1 MNVEDWKLGREK
13 TRSIVAASLAMV
25 VAGCGSNLDIDATI
39 DTPDQMETVQANS
52 VDLTYEDFV
61 QQYVYKEP
69 WEGGVYIYDGDTPV
83 ANEKQLYE
91 LYQKLVSPPS
101 LIVNTVGGSD
111 DKWSASQAVSLTYCI
126 SNSFTAS
133 QKSAVISAMQTALE
147 GGWETFANV
156 DLTYDSSQ
164 DSNCTA
170 TNNNVTFDVRPVSGQ
185 SYLARAFFPS
195 YSRSQRNILIDTS
208 AFSTSWPLSGILGH
222 ELGHVLGFRHEHTR
236 PEAGTCFEDNNWRAL
251 TPYDSASIM
260 HYPQCNGSANT
271 LAFTTRDAE
280 GAAALYGAPG
290 NPPPPPPPAAA
301 TSRPPPPPG
310 RCVATVGCTTAPS
323 PWTPAPTSGW

>member
-111 DKWSASQAVSLTYCI
+111 DKWSATQAVSLTYCI

-156 DLTYDSSQ
+156 NLTYDSSQ

-170 TNNNVTFDVRPVSGQ
+170 TNNNVTFDVRPVSED
-185 SYLARAFFPS
+185 AMDVATF
-195 YSRSQRNILIDTS
+195 
-208 AFSTSWPLSGILGH
+208 
-222 ELGHVLGFRHEHTR
+222 ELTEA
-236 PEAGTCFEDNNWRAL
+236 EAGEIAPVVQRLLEQREQTDPRILLQQMRYTRGQLPQPVRVRVEADQRTNSLIVSGPKATVELAGTIIERLDRKSDALEREVRLFVPQRGEAGRLVASAPSCWRACWPRTGR
-251 TPYDSASIM
+251 TP
-260 HYPQCNGSANT
+260 T
-271 LAFTTRDAE
+271 
-280 GAAALYGAPG
+280 AL
-290 NPPPPPPPAAA
+290 
-301 TSRPPPPPG
+301 
-310 RCVATVGCTTAPS
+310 
-323 PWTPAPTSGW
+323 PAPR